1 MLELYRYVP
10 KEALD
15 KAIADGFVSARKHP
29 DAKIPLTI
37 LNYTHKTTIEGMWND
52 VTTKCRGL
60 IYNHRNLYRCVPTT
74 CQVLEHQRPEISR
87 DK

>member
-1 MLELYRYVP
+1 MLELYHYVS
-10 KEALD
+10 KATLD

-52 VTTKCRGL
+52 VT
-60 IYNHRNLYRCVPTT
+60 
-74 CQVLEHQRPEISR
+74 
-87 DK
+87 